1 VINRFEFGVERGLA
15 RRQRERRDGL
25 ISVAMVRKC
34 LTGRHIIKLMIVVVR
49 HHGRGIRREEV
60 RPMTAFEKLHSH
72 SAIRWSY
79 SEPSRWPVHLSRR
92 HSPLACKTRSVTA
105 DPTPPLSVARAH
117 HDQRLS
123 HPGEV
128 DGVLLARR
136 DVCLK

>member
-92 HSPLACKTRSVTA
+92 HSPLVPPHLQVPPPPARPGQSRLTR
-105 DPTPPLSVARAH
+105 PPR
-117 HDQRLS
+117 
-123 HPGEV
+123 
-128 DGVLLARR
+128 
-136 DVCLK
+136 